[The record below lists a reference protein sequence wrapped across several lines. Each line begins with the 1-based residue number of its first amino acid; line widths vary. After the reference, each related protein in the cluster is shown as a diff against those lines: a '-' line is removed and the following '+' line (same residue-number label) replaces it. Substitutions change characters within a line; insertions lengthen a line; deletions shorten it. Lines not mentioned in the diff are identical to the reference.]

1 MDCLGG
7 LESNIIEEE
16 SLVVNWDSFFG
27 LNHSLELYDCV
38 GIVNFDSN
46 DLGWIYLNIDMETGS
61 QCENRSF
68 GEVLISTSF
77 SVIHDDLT

>member
-7 LESNIIEEE
+7 LESHIIEKE
-16 SLVVNWDSFFG
+16 SLMVNWDSFFG

-38 GIVNFDSN
+38 CIVNFDSN
-46 DLGWIYLNIDMETGS
+46 DLGWINLNIDMEAGS

-68 GEVLISTSF
+68 GEV
-77 SVIHDDLT
+77 